1 MNIFWLLR
9 DTWEVVGD
17 GGYILARGEWW
28 WIYFGSWWV
37 VVGSGGYILAG
48 GGGW

>member
-9 DTWEVVGD
+9 GSWEVVCD

-28 WIYFGSWWV
+28 WIYFRLV
-37 VVGSGGYILAG
+37 VCGSG
-48 GGGW
+48 